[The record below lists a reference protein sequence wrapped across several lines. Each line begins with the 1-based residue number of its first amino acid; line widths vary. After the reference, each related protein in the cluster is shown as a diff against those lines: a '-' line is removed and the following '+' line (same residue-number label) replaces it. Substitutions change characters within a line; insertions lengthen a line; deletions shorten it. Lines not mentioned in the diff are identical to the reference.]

1 MTQSFESSA
10 KNVHEAS
17 SIKFAPSPTDKRDWP
32 KWWLKERKRIVA
44 ASGRTQNQVFWW
56 ISKITLPGVTFEML
70 KDSEGLDTLDMK
82 IGQGATE
89 NAFGIFLREIT
100 LAEAKSDREE
110 GRMLNGRQILWMKA
124 QHYIRSELDV
134 AISNYRHLEQVRL
147 KGDDLKWSD
156 LGLGFNAPLG
166 CSPNC

>member
-1 MTQSFESSA
+1 M
-10 KNVHEAS
+10 
-17 SIKFAPSPTDKRDWP
+17 
-32 KWWLKERKRIVA
+32 
-44 ASGRTQNQVFWW
+44 
-56 ISKITLPGVTFEML
+56 LPGVTFEML

-89 NAFGIFLREIT
+89 NAFGIFLREIS

-124 QHYIRSELDV
+124 QHFIRSDLDV

-147 KGDDLKWSD
+147 KGDDFK
-156 LGLGFNAPLG
+156 GFHN
-166 CSPNC
+166 